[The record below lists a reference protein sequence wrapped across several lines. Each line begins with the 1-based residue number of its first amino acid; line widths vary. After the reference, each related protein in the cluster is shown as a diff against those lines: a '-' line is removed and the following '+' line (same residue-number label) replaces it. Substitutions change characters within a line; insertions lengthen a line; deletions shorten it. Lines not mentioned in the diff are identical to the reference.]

1 MNKAVT
7 DEAKPAKPGILDRLR
22 SRYGWFDHVMRA
34 QERYDERQ
42 GNFFAAGM
50 SYYTIFALFPL
61 AMVGFSIGGFLLSR
75 RPEVLDGIQRRIKHL
90 IPGEFGNE
98 IVSLMDSAISSRASV
113 GVIGL
118 ATAAWVGLTWMEH
131 LREALSEMWETR
143 SEKQGFVSAKLSDLV
158 AMGWAFGAMLI
169 TIALTALAEPKLMRK
184 ILRWL
189 GVPDFDL
196 LGAVLRVASVGM
208 AVAVS
213 WLLFT
218 WMIARL
224 PRESVS
230 LASAARAGVIAA
242 VGYELF
248 KQAGSVYLQSV
259 INGPA
264 GAVFGPVLGLLVFA
278 YITVRLI
285 LFATAWAATSSDN
298 LPTDRPAGRDGV
310 TGSANG

>member
-1 MNKAVT
+1 MNKAVAEQT
-7 DEAKPAKPGILDRLR
+7 EPSKPGIIDRLR
-22 SRYGWFDHVMRA
+22 ARYGWLDHVVRA
-34 QERYDERQ
+34 QERYDDRQ

-61 AMVGFSIGGFLLSR
+61 AMVGFSVGGFLLSR
-75 RPEVLDGIQRRIKHL
+75 RPEVLDEIERRIKHS
-90 IPGEFGNE
+90 IPGEFGTE
-98 IVSLMDSAISSRASV
+98 LVTLMDSAISSRASV

-118 ATAAWVGLTWMEH
+118 ATAGWVGLTWMAN
-131 LREALSEMWETR
+131 LREALSEMWESR
-143 SEKQGFVSAKLSDLV
+143 SEKQGFVSSKLSDLL
-158 AMGWAFGAMLI
+158 AMVWAFGAMLI
-169 TIALTALAEPKLMRK
+169 TIALTALADPKLMRNV
-184 ILRWL
+184 LRWM
-189 GVPDFDL
+189 GVPDFTL
-196 LGAVLRVASVGM
+196 LGGLLRVASLTM
-208 AVAVS
+208 AAGVS

-230 LASAARAGVIAA
+230 LDSAMEAGAIAA

-278 YITVRLI
+278 YVTTRLI
-285 LFATAWAATSSDN
+285 LFATAWAATS
-298 LPTDRPAGRDGV
+298 TDAATSRPAPG
-310 TGSANG
+310 TGS

>member
-1 MNKAVT
+1 MSRAVT
-7 DEAKPAKPGILDRLR
+7 DQANPAEPGFIDRLR

-34 QERYDERQ
+34 QERYDECQ

-61 AMVGFSIGGFLLSR
+61 AMVGFSVGGFLLSR
-75 RPEVLDGIQRRIKHL
+75 RPEVLDEIERRIRHS
-90 IPGEFGNE
+90 IPGDFGNE
-98 IVSLMDSAISSRASV
+98 LVTLMDTAIGSRASV

-118 ATAAWVGLTWMEH
+118 ATAAWVGLTWMAN

-143 SEKQGFVSAKLSDLV
+143 SDKQGFVSAKLSDLG
-158 AMGWAFGAMLI
+158 AMVWAFGAMLA
-169 TIALTALAEPKLMRK
+169 TIALTALGDPKLMRK

-196 LGAVLRVASVGM
+196 LGALLRVASVGM

-230 LASAARAGVIAA
+230 FASAMQAGAIAA

-248 KQAGSVYLQSV
+248 KQAGAVYLQSV
-259 INGPA
+259 ISGPA

-278 YITVRLI
+278 YITVRLL
-285 LFATAWAATSSDN
+285 LFATAWAAVSQDC
-298 LPTDRPAGRDGV
+298 
-310 TGSANG
+310 

>member
-1 MNKAVT
+1 MT
-7 DEAKPAKPGILDRLR
+7 DQSDPTKPGVIERLR
-22 SRYGWFDHVMRA
+22 TRYGWFDHVMRA
-34 QERYDERQ
+34 QERYDDCQ

-61 AMVGFSIGGFLLSR
+61 AMVGFSVGGFLLSR
-75 RPEVLDGIQRRIKHL
+75 RPEVLDEIERRIKHS

-98 IVSLMDSAISSRASV
+98 LVTLMDSAISSRASV
-113 GVIGL
+113 GAIGL
-118 ATAAWVGLTWMEH
+118 ATAAWVGLTWMAN

-143 SEKQGFVSAKLSDLV
+143 SDKKGFVSSKLSDLL
-158 AMGWAFGAMLI
+158 AMVWAFGATLA
-169 TIALTALAEPKLMRK
+169 TIALTALADPKLMRSV
-184 ILRWL
+184 LRWL
-189 GVPDFDL
+189 GVPDFTL
-196 LGAVLRVASVGM
+196 LGGLLRVASLIM
-208 AVAVS
+208 AAGVS

-224 PRESVS
+224 PRESVNFN
-230 LASAARAGVIAA
+230 SAMEAGAIAA

-278 YITVRLI
+278 YVTARLI
-285 LFATAWAATSSDN
+285 LFATAWAATSADN
-298 LPTDRPAGRDGV
+298 LHAD
-310 TGSANG
+310 

>member
-1 MNKAVT
+1 MSKAVT
-7 DEAKPAKPGILDRLR
+7 DPSKPGIIDRLR
-22 SRYGWFDHVMRA
+22 SRYGWFDHVVRA
-34 QERYDERQ
+34 QERYDDRR

-61 AMVGFSIGGFLLSR
+61 AMVGFSVGGFLLSR
-75 RPEVLDGIQRRIKHL
+75 RPEVLDEIERRIKHS

-98 IVSLMDSAISSRASV
+98 LITLVDSAIASRASV
-113 GVIGL
+113 GLIGL
-118 ATAAWVGLTWMEH
+118 AAAGWVGLTWIAN
-131 LREALSEMWETR
+131 LREALSQMWETR
-143 SEKQGFVSAKLSDLV
+143 LDKQGFVSAKLSDLLAMV
-158 AMGWAFGAMLI
+158 AAFGAMLA
-169 TIALTALAEPKLMRK
+169 TIALTALADPKLMRNF
-184 ILRWL
+184 LRWI
-189 GVPDFDL
+189 GVPDFTL
-196 LGAVLRVASVGM
+196 LGGLLRVVSLTM
-208 AVAVS
+208 AAGVS

-230 LASAARAGVIAA
+230 FDSAMEAGAIAA

-278 YITVRLI
+278 YITTRLV
-285 LFATAWAATSSDN
+285 LFATAWAATSADN
-298 LPTDRPAGRDGV
+298 LPSD
-310 TGSANG
+310 

>member
-1 MNKAVT
+1 MSKAST
-7 DEAKPAKPGILDRLR
+7 DQTDPAKPGVIDRLR
-22 SRYGWFDHVMRA
+22 ARYRWFDHVMRA
-34 QERYDERQ
+34 QQRYDECQ

-61 AMVGFSIGGFLLSR
+61 AMVGFSVGGFLLAR
-75 RPEVLDGIQRRIKHL
+75 RPEVLDEIERRIKHS
-90 IPGEFGNE
+90 IPGEFGDE
-98 IVSLMDSAISSRASV
+98 LVTLMDTAIGSRASV
-113 GVIGL
+113 GAIGL
-118 ATAAWVGLTWMEH
+118 ATAAWVGLTWMAN
-131 LREALSEMWETR
+131 LREALSEMWEKR
-143 SEKQGFVSAKLSDLV
+143 SEKQGFVSSKLSDLV
-158 AMGWAFGAMLI
+158 AMVWAFGAMLA
-169 TIALTALAEPKLMRK
+169 TIALTALADPKLMRK

-196 LGAVLRVASVGM
+196 LGALLRVASVGM
-208 AVAVS
+208 AVGVS

-230 LASAARAGVIAA
+230 LASAARAGAIAA

-259 INGPA
+259 VNGPA

-278 YITVRLI
+278 YVTTRLI
-285 LFATAWAATSSDN
+285 LFATAWAATSADN
-298 LPTDRPAGRDGV
+298 LQV
-310 TGSANG
+310 E

>member
-1 MNKAVT
+1 MSKAVT
-7 DEAKPAKPGILDRLR
+7 DPSKPGVIDRLR
-22 SRYGWFDHVMRA
+22 ARYGWFDHVVRA
-34 QERYDERQ
+34 QERYDDCQ

-75 RPEVLDGIQRRIKHL
+75 RPEVLDEIERRIKYS

-98 IVSLMDSAISSRASV
+98 LVTLMDSAISSRASV

-118 ATAAWVGLTWMEH
+118 ATAAWVGLTWMAN

-143 SEKQGFVSAKLSDLV
+143 SDKKGFVSSKLSDLL
-158 AMGWAFGAMLI
+158 AMVWALGAMLV
-169 TIALTALAEPKLMRK
+169 TLALTALADPKLMRN

-189 GVPDFDL
+189 GVPDFTL
-196 LGAVLRVASVGM
+196 LGGLLRVASLLM
-208 AVAVS
+208 AATVS

-230 LASAARAGVIAA
+230 FNSAMEAGAIAA

-278 YITVRLI
+278 YVTARLI
-285 LFATAWAATSSDN
+285 LFATAWAATSADN
-298 LPTDRPAGRDGV
+298 LRTA
-310 TGSANG
+310 

>member
-1 MNKAVT
+1 MSKAVT
-7 DEAKPAKPGILDRLR
+7 DQTDPAEPGKPGILDRLR
-22 SRYGWFDHVMRA
+22 ARYGWFDHVMRA
-34 QERYDERQ
+34 QERYDDCQ

-61 AMVGFSIGGFLLSR
+61 AMVGFSVSGFLLSR
-75 RPEVLDGIQRRIKHL
+75 RPEVLDEITRRIRHL
-90 IPGEFGNE
+90 IPGEFGDE
-98 IVSLMDSAISSRASV
+98 LVTLMDTAISSRASV
-113 GVIGL
+113 GLIGL
-118 ATAAWVGLTWMEH
+118 ATAAWVGLTWMAN

-143 SEKQGFVSAKLSDLV
+143 SEKPGFVSAKLSDLV
-158 AMGWAFGAMLI
+158 AMLWAFGAMGV
-169 TIALTALAEPKLMRK
+169 TVALTALANPKLMRK

-196 LGAVLRVASVGM
+196 LGALLRVASVGM

-224 PRESVS
+224 PRERVS
-230 LASAARAGVIAA
+230 LASAARAGLIAA

-278 YITVRLI
+278 YVTVRLI
-285 LFATAWAATSSDN
+285 LFATAWAATSADN
-298 LPTDRPAGRDGV
+298 LRTD
-310 TGSANG
+310 

>member
-1 MNKAVT
+1 MSKSAT
-7 DEAKPAKPGILDRLR
+7 DQESKPGILDRLR

-34 QERYDERQ
+34 QERYDECQ

-61 AMVGFSIGGFLLSR
+61 AMVGFSVGGFLLSR
-75 RPEVLDGIQRRIKHL
+75 RPEVLDGIEGRIKHS
-90 IPGEFGNE
+90 IPGEFGDE
-98 IVSLMDSAISSRASV
+98 LVTLMDTAIGSRASV

-118 ATAAWVGLTWMEH
+118 ATAAWVGLTWMAN
-131 LREALSEMWETR
+131 LREALSEMWEKR
-143 SEKQGFVSAKLSDLV
+143 SEKPGFVSSKLSDLV
-158 AMGWAFGAMLI
+158 AMVWAFGAMLA
-169 TIALTALAEPKLMRK
+169 TIALTALADPKLMRK
-184 ILRWL
+184 MLRWL

-196 LGAVLRVASVGM
+196 LGALLRVASVGM

-230 LASAARAGVIAA
+230 LASAARAGLIAA

-259 INGPA
+259 VNGPA

-278 YITVRLI
+278 YVTTRLI
-285 LFATAWAATSSDN
+285 LFATAWAAT
-298 LPTDRPAGRDGV
+298 DGV
-310 TGSANG
+310 QAENLRAH

>member
-1 MNKAVT
+1 MSKAVT
-7 DEAKPAKPGILDRLR
+7 DPAKPSIIDRLR
-22 SRYGWFDHVMRA
+22 KRFGWLDHAVRA
-34 QERYDERQ
+34 QERYDDCQ

-61 AMVGFSIGGFLLSR
+61 AMVGFSVGGFLLSR
-75 RPEVLDGIQRRIKHL
+75 RPEVLDEIERRIKHS

-98 IVSLMDSAISSRASV
+98 LVTLMDTAISSRASV

-118 ATAAWVGLTWMEH
+118 ATAAWVGLTWMAN

-143 SEKQGFVSAKLSDLV
+143 SEKKGFVSSKLSDLV
-158 AMGWAFGAMLI
+158 AMVWAFGAMLA
-169 TIALTALAEPKLMRK
+169 TLALTALSDPKLMRSV
-184 ILRWL
+184 LRWL
-189 GVPDFDL
+189 GVPDFTL
-196 LGAVLRVASVGM
+196 LGGLLRFASLIM
-208 AVAVS
+208 AATVS

-224 PRESVS
+224 PREPVS
-230 LASAARAGVIAA
+230 LSSAMEAGAIAA

-278 YITVRLI
+278 YITARLI
-285 LFATAWAATSSDN
+285 LLATAWAATSKDDG
-298 LPTDRPAGRDGV
+298 LPAD
-310 TGSANG
+310 

>member
-1 MNKAVT
+1 MSKAVT
-7 DEAKPAKPGILDRLR
+7 DQSDPAKPGVIDRLR
-22 SRYGWFDHVMRA
+22 TRYGWFDHVMRA
-34 QERYDERQ
+34 QERYDDCQ

-61 AMVGFSIGGFLLSR
+61 AMVGFSVGGFLLSR
-75 RPEVLDGIQRRIKHL
+75 RPEVLDEIENRIKHS

-98 IVSLMDSAISSRASV
+98 LVTLMDSAISSRASV

-118 ATAAWVGLTWMEH
+118 ATAAWVGLTWMAN

-143 SEKQGFVSAKLSDLV
+143 SDKQSFVSSKLSDLL
-158 AMGWAFGAMLI
+158 AMVWAFGAMLA
-169 TIALTALAEPKLMRK
+169 TIALTALSDPKLMRSV
-184 ILRWL
+184 LRWL
-189 GVPDFDL
+189 GVPDFTL
-196 LGAVLRVASVGM
+196 LGGLLRVASLIM
-208 AVAVS
+208 AAGVS

-230 LASAARAGVIAA
+230 FGSAMEAGAIAA

-278 YITVRLI
+278 YITARLI
-285 LFATAWAATSSDN
+285 LFATAWAATAHDRADN
-298 LPTDRPAGRDGV
+298 LRAD
-310 TGSANG
+310 

>member
-1 MNKAVT
+1 MSKAVT
-7 DEAKPAKPGILDRLR
+7 EQDQSKPGVIDRLR
-22 SRYGWFDHVMRA
+22 ARYGWFDHVVRA
-34 QERYDERQ
+34 QERYDDCQ

-75 RPEVLDGIQRRIKHL
+75 RPEVLDEIERRIKHS

-98 IVSLMDSAISSRASV
+98 LVTLMDSAISSRASV

-118 ATAAWVGLTWMEH
+118 ATAAWVGLTWMAN

-143 SEKQGFVSAKLSDLV
+143 SDKKGFVSSKLSDLL
-158 AMGWAFGAMLI
+158 AMVWALGAMLV
-169 TIALTALAEPKLMRK
+169 TLALTALADPKLMRN

-189 GVPDFDL
+189 GVPDFTL
-196 LGAVLRVASVGM
+196 LGGLLRVASLLM
-208 AVAVS
+208 AATVS

-230 LASAARAGVIAA
+230 FNSAMEAGAIAA

-278 YITVRLI
+278 YVTARLI
-285 LFATAWAATSSDN
+285 LFATAWAATSADN
-298 LPTDRPAGRDGV
+298 LRTA
-310 TGSANG
+310 

>member
-1 MNKAVT
+1 MSKAVA
-7 DEAKPAKPGILDRLR
+7 DEAERSKPSIIDRLR
-22 SRYGWFDHVMRA
+22 KRYGWLDHVMRA
-34 QERYDERQ
+34 QERYDDCQ
-42 GNFFAAGM
+42 GNFFAAGL

-61 AMVGFSIGGFLLSR
+61 AMVGFSVGGFLLSR
-75 RPEVLDGIQRRIKHL
+75 RPEVLDEIERRIKHS

-98 IVSLMDSAISSRASV
+98 LVTLMDSAISSRASV

-118 ATAAWVGLTWMEH
+118 ATAAWVGLTWMQN

-143 SEKQGFVSAKLSDLV
+143 SDKQGFVSSKLSDLV
-158 AMGWAFGAMLI
+158 AMGWAFGAMLA
-169 TIALTALAEPKLMRK
+169 TIALTALADPKLMRN

-189 GVPDFDL
+189 GVPDFTL
-196 LGAVLRVASVGM
+196 LGGLLRVASLTM
-208 AVAVS
+208 AAGVS

-224 PRESVS
+224 PREPVS
-230 LASAARAGVIAA
+230 LSSAMEAGAIAA

-278 YITVRLI
+278 YVTARLI
-285 LFATAWAATSSDN
+285 LFATAWAATSAENRRAD
-298 LPTDRPAGRDGV
+298 
-310 TGSANG
+310 